1 MGSQRPARAVSA
13 LIRTAGLYHLHLHV
27 ADLERS
33 LRFYRE
39 VFGMRE
45 LFRDGP
51 MMVFLQTPGASD
63 LLTLNGDAALA
74 RTAGVGAGVD
84 HFGFQ
89 LAPGQSLDAAIAE
102 VEKAGGKLVRRGEHG
117 PGFGYAYVTDPD
129 GYTIEL

>member
-1 MGSQRPARAVSA
+1 M
-13 LIRTAGLYHLHLHV
+13 IRTAGLYHLHLHV

-33 LRFYRE
+33 LRFYTE

-51 MMVFLQTPGASD
+51 QMVFLQTPGSKD
-63 LLTLNGDAALA
+63 LLTLNGDASLA
-74 RTAGVGAGVD
+74 RNAGASAGVD

-89 LAPGQSLDAAIAE
+89 LAPDANLDEAIAE
-102 VEKAGGKLVRRGEHG
+102 VEKAGGKLLRRSG
-117 PGFGYAYVTDPD
+117 PDDGRRYAYVSDPD

>member
-1 MGSQRPARAVSA
+1 M
-13 LIRTAGLYHLHLHV
+13 IRSAGLYHLHLHV

-33 LRFYRE
+33 LRFYTE

-51 MMVFLQTPGASD
+51 LMVFLQTPGSKD

-74 RTAGVGAGVD
+74 RTAGAAAGVD

-89 LAPGQSLDAAIAE
+89 LAPGESLDQAIAE
-102 VEKAGGKLVRRGEHG
+102 VEKAGGKLLRRGEHA
-117 PGFGYAYVTDPD
+117 PGHGYAYVTDPD